1 MGLDSFAQQNS
12 HIGLSSLIAG
22 LVAGLVYFVTTV
34 AVETILTGRTVFFAV
49 VVAVSTFVVAFLVIT
64 FIVREN

>member
-1 MGLDSFAQQNS
+1 MRRTLSPRM
-12 HIGLSSLIAG
+12 LSSLIAG

-34 AVETILTGRTVFFAV
+34 AAETILMGRTVFFAV